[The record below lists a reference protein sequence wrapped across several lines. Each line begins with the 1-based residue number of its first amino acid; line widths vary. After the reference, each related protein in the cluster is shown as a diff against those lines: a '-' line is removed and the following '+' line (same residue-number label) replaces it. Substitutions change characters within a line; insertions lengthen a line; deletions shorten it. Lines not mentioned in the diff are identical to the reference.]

1 MSVYAKPPKR
11 KKNGEKLRG
20 EGDHIKFIDLSLERG
35 QVVGLGKG
43 RRRQDVP

>member
-1 MSVYAKPPKR
+1 MG
-11 KKNGEKLRG
+11 KKEESEGLRG
-20 EGDHIKFIDLSLERG
+20 EGDQSKFVYHRFERE